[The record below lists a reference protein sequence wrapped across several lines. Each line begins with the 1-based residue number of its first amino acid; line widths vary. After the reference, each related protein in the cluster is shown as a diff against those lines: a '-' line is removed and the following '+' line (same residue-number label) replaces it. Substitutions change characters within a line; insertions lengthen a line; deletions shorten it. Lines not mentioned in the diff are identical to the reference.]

1 MRSHEHGLLKYA
13 FAVAGSWPFIGRA
26 AQLAE
31 IRSASRGV
39 VVAGPP
45 GTGKSRLAAQAVHG
59 LDGVA
64 WARATAAAAE
74 VPLGAFAPLLPA
86 TPPAGNPLGWAAAAL
101 RVPVLVVDDAHLLD
115 PVSAALVHHLV
126 TRDGTRVIATLRSR
140 TPVPDAVLAL
150 WKDGLVPRLELEPF
164 SLEETAAVLEAALG
178 GRVESA
184 TVARL
189 WRVSQGNALYL
200 RELVLSGMLAA
211 DGGVWRWSGP
221 LTITPTLRETIAGR
235 IGEVTAR
242 EREALELLAYGEPL
256 GADLLAAL
264 GSLDAVQHLED
275 RQLVTVQQDG
285 RRLQVRLAH
294 PLYGEVIRDGCG
306 VLRARTMVR
315 RLAQAVSEAGLRRR
329 EDVLRVA
336 VWRLDGGLPGDPGLL
351 LAGCERARVVRDL
364 ELAVRLGRA
373 AVDAGGGAPALSA
386 LATVLSYSDR
396 YAEADEVSAIAW
408 EADMTERARTDLG
421 VQWALTLAVGL
432 GDVARAAAVLEETTR
447 RAGDVGARQG
457 TFIMRA
463 VLAVLAGEIAT
474 AEELLARCRDMGPL
488 GSHGARMLA
497 VAEVAVSAAQGR
509 AAECLARAAEIRAG
523 LVREPDGMRS
533 LAATL
538 TGNAAHA
545 ALLLGDLD
553 AAERLADE
561 GYGLDGQFGTWTRAL
576 LEFGSLKARVLRL
589 RGRMADALSW
599 ARDTAARLP
608 GRSVQAGLC
617 LGELAHAYALL
628 GEPAAAEQAL
638 ERAEATGTPI
648 GPSGVVPLR
657 LARAWTLAG
666 RGDAAGAVEL
676 CLETAEGALPC
687 DVPFLLHDV
696 VRLGRADLVSAR
708 LAALDMD
715 GPLVALFARH
725 AAARDG
731 AELDAVSEGFE
742 RLGLL
747 LYAAEAAAQ
756 AVARYRGSG
765 LVRGARAAQTR
776 AWRLAQRCQG
786 GRTLALVDLDVPSL
800 TPRQRE
806 IAVLAAQGLTNRE
819 IAARLV
825 VSVRTVANTLYAVY
839 DKTGVNDREALAA
852 LLNRLAG

>member
-1 MRSHEHGLLKYA
+1 M
-13 FAVAGSWPFIGRA
+13 AGSWPFIGRV

-31 IRSASRGV
+31 IRSAFRGV

-74 VPLGAFAPLLPA
+74 IPLGAFAPLLPA

-140 TPVPDAVLAL
+140 TLVPDAVLAL
-150 WKDGLVPRLELEPF
+150 WKDDLVPRLELEPF
-164 SLEETAAVLEAALG
+164 SLAETAAVLEAALG

-211 DGGVWRWSGP
+211 DGGVWRWHGP

-256 GADLLAAL
+256 GADLLAVL

-275 RQLVTVQQDG
+275 RQLVSVQPDG

-351 LAGCERARVVRDL
+351 LAGCERARVIRDL

-373 AVDAGGGAPALSA
+373 AVAAGGGTPALTA
-386 LATVLSYSDR
+386 LGTVLFYTDR
-396 YAEADEVSAIAW
+396 YAEAEEVFATAW
-408 EADMTERARTDLG
+408 AAEMGDAARTDLG
-421 VQWALTLAVGL
+421 VQRAMNLAVGL
-432 GDVARAAAVLEETTR
+432 GDVARARAVLDETGR
-447 RAGDVGARQG
+447 LVHGVQPRQAA
-457 TFIMRA
+457 FIMRA
-463 VLAVLAGEIAT
+463 VLAALTGDIAD
-474 AEELLARCRDMGPL
+474 ADDQMARARGMGPF
-488 GSHGARMLA
+488 SPHGARMISGAEAA
-497 VAEVAVSAAQGR
+497 VLVARGR
-509 AAECLARAAEIRAG
+509 AAECLAHVAEIGAG
-523 LVREPDGMRS
+523 LAKEPDVMRS
-533 LAATL
+533 LSAAL
-538 TGNAAHA
+538 TGHATHA

-553 AAERLADE
+553 TAERLAGE
-561 GYGLDGQFGTWTRAL
+561 GHGLEGPFHTWTRAN
-576 LEFGSLKARVLRL
+576 LEFGTWMARVLRL
-589 RGRMADALSW
+589 RGRVADALGW

-608 GRSVQAGLC
+608 ERSVLAGSC
-617 LGELAHAYALL
+617 LGELAHAFALL
-628 GEPAAAEQAL
+628 GEVGAAEQAL

-648 GPSGVVPLR
+648 GPSVVLPAR
-657 LARAWTLAG
+657 LARVWTLAG

-676 CLETAEGALPC
+676 CLETAEDALPC

-696 VRLGRADLVSAR
+696 VRLGRPDLVSAR
-708 LAALDMD
+708 LAALDVA

-725 AAARDG
+725 SAARDG
-731 AELDAVSEGFE
+731 AEFDAVSEGFE

-756 AVARYRGSG
+756 AAARFRESG
-765 LVRGARAAQTR
+765 LARGTRAAQTR
-776 AWRLAQRCQG
+776 AWRLSRRCQG
-786 GRTLALVDLDVPSL
+786 ARTLALMDLDVPSL

-819 IAARLV
+819 IAERLV

-839 DKTGVNDREALAA
+839 DKTGVNDRAALAA
-852 LLNRLAG
+852 LLSRLAG

>member
-1 MRSHEHGLLKYA
+1 M
-13 FAVAGSWPFIGRA
+13 AGSWPFIGRVT
-26 AQLAE
+26 QLSE

-86 TPPAGNPLGWAAAAL
+86 TPPAGNPLGWAAAAV

-150 WKDGLVPRLELEPF
+150 WKDDLVPRLELEPF

-275 RQLVTVQQDG
+275 RQLVTVQPDG

-315 RLAQAVSEAGLRRR
+315 RLAQAVSEAGLRRH

-336 VWRLDGGLPGDPGLL
+336 VWRLDGGLTGDPGLL
-351 LAGCERARVVRDL
+351 LAGCERARVIRDL

-373 AVDAGGGAPALSA
+373 AVAAGGGTPALAA
-386 LATVLSYSDR
+386 LGTVLFYTDR
-396 YAEADEVSAIAW
+396 YAEAEEVFATAW
-408 EADMTERARTDLG
+408 AAEMGEGARTDLG
-421 VQWALTLAVGL
+421 VQRAMNLAVGL
-432 GDVARAAAVLEETTR
+432 GDVARARAVLEET
-447 RAGDVGARQG
+447 GGLVHEVQPRQA
-457 TFIMRA
+457 TLIMRA
-463 VLAVLAGEIAT
+463 VLAALTGDIAA
-474 AEELLARCRDMGPL
+474 AEDLMARARDMGPL
-488 GSHGARMLA
+488 SPHGARMISGAEAA
-497 VAEVAVSAAQGR
+497 VLVAQGR
-509 AAECLARAAEIRAG
+509 AAECLAHVAEIGAG
-523 LVREPDGMRS
+523 LAKEPVAMRS
-533 LAATL
+533 LSAALAGHAT
-538 TGNAAHA
+538 HA

-553 AAERLADE
+553 TAERFAGQ
-561 GYGLDGQFGTWTRAL
+561 GYGLEGPFHTWTRANLEFGTWT
-576 LEFGSLKARVLRL
+576 ARVLRL
-589 RGRMADALSW
+589 RGRLADALAW

-608 GRSVQAGLC
+608 DRSVLAGSC

-628 GEPAAAEQAL
+628 GEVAAAEQAV

-648 GPSGVVPLR
+648 GPSVVVPLR

-676 CLETAEGALPC
+676 CLETAEDALPC

-708 LAALDMD
+708 LAALDVE

-747 LYAAEAAAQ
+747 LYAAEAAAR
-756 AVARYRGSG
+756 AAARYRESG

-776 AWRLAQRCQG
+776 AWRLSQRCQG
-786 GRTLALVDLDVPSL
+786 ARTLALMDLDVPSL

-839 DKTGVNDREALAA
+839 DKTGVNDRAALAA